1 MFLCFDVA
9 GVLGGLLDLLAL
21 GFLGGELAGH
31 DVWVWMECFDFYL
44 WEEDLRDMMKMYFSG
59 AKVSQDAGTFH
70 YLYPVVLVVMVS
82 ESGV

>member
-1 MFLCFDVA
+1 
-9 GVLGGLLDLLAL
+9 
-21 GFLGGELAGH
+21 
-31 DVWVWMECFDFYL
+31 
-44 WEEDLRDMMKMYFSG
+44 MMKMYFSG